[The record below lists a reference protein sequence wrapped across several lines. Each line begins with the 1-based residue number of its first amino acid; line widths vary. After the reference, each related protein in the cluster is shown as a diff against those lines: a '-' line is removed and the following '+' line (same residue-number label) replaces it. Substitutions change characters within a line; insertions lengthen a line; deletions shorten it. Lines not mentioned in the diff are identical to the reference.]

1 MSDSALNPTETAAYN
16 KGYAEG
22 YRRALL
28 AVNSSVGE
36 LMVQSAISPPA
47 PAQLPN
53 RTQAADNRTPAPA
66 TPRVTKPFN
75 SQASALPD
83 PEDSDLDMPLPF
95 VGPAA
100 APASPMTPRLSDSDI
115 PLPFAEPRLAPAAPK
130 TPRVVKSIPQD
141 SSPKRPHIDGGTPES
156 SGALDPSPKRPRV
169 DGGTPESSGA
179 LDQPHDCAELS
190 TADKTYIKEMALRRT
205 GLKIATL
212 KRAYFKGEVA
222 LAGHVAVTIYRP
234 GGPCARCKAKDLA
247 CIVPDPSAGSKN
259 FFKGV
264 ACAECQGWGA
274 ACKEA

>member
-100 APASPMTPRLSDSDI
+100 APA
-115 PLPFAEPRLAPAAPK
+115 APK
-130 TPRVVKSIPQD
+130 TPRLVKSIPRD
-141 SSPKRPHIDGGTPES
+141 PSPKRPHI
-156 SGALDPSPKRPRV
+156 

-190 TADKTYIKEMALRRT
+190 IADKAYIKEMALLRR
-205 GLKIATL
+205 GLKIAGL
-212 KRAYFKGEVA
+212 KRAYFKGEVD

-264 ACAECQGWGA
+264 ACAECLGWGA
-274 ACKEA
+274 ACKKA